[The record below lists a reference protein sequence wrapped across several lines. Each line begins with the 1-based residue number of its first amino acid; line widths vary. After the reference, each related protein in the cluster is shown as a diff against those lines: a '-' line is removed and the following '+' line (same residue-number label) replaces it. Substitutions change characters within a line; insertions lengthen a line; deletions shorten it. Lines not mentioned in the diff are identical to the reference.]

1 MIFLLIMA
9 LFVTGGP
16 QAVQPF
22 DTAFERLAEVE
33 RFAFGPAGYTGVTSS
48 GEKDY
53 RAMLARPSA
62 MAEFERLF
70 SSGNIQGK
78 CYALVGIRKL
88 NPQRFKE
95 LTQSLRSSKE
105 PVETMQGCIVF
116 HELSGAVVKT
126 LNGSCFPRRSPSNT
140 LRFSSRAVFHLA
152 V

>member
-1 MIFLLIMA
+1 MNFLLIMA
-9 LFVTGGP
+9 LFVTGVP
-16 QAVQPF
+16 QAVQPV
-22 DTAFERLAEVE
+22 DTAFERLAKVE
-33 RFAFGPAGYTGVTSS
+33 RFAFGPVGYTGVTSS

-62 MAEFERLF
+62 MSEFERLF

-95 LTQSLRSSKE
+95 LTQSLHSSKE

-116 HELSGAVVKT
+116 HELFGAVIKQIDA
-126 LNGSCFPRRSPSNT
+126 GKY
-140 LRFSSRAVFHLA
+140 SR
-152 V
+152 